1 MARLVAASQPAARP
15 EGVVS
20 INDPIIEDV
29 MKRCLVTGASG
40 FVGGH
45 IAERLIH
52 EGWRVRTVVRPSSRQ
67 ELLREW
73 GVELV
78 EGDLTDDSTL
88 RKAVDGVEAV
98 VHAAAKVG
106 EWGKLDDYRRVN
118 VEGLKQLFAVCPPS
132 LERFVLI
139 SSLGVY
145 PARDH
150 EGTDESCSLPEKHI
164 DGYTQ
169 SKAEA
174 DRIALEH
181 RKKTGL
187 TLVILRPGFVYGP
200 RDRTILPRII
210 KNLRRGIVTY
220 FGSPTKKL
228 NQVYVGNIADACVL
242 ALTKPE
248 AVGGVYNI
256 RDADLVTKEHFFN
269 TVADLAGLP
278 RPKRRLPIILGKAV
292 CSVSEL
298 AGKTFGFEP
307 TLTSAKIKF
316 MGYNLDYSIDRATRE
331 LGYSPKVGFDE
342 GMKKAIEWL
351 KASGEL
357 ETMR

>member
-1 MARLVAASQPAARP
+1 
-15 EGVVS
+15 
-20 INDPIIEDV
+20 
-29 MKRCLVTGASG
+29 MKLCLVTGASG

-45 IAERLIH
+45 IAERLIR

-73 GVELV
+73 GVERV
-78 EGDLTDDSTL
+78 EGDLTDDVTL
-88 RKAVDGVEAV
+88 RKAVDGVHAI

-106 EWGKLDDYRRVN
+106 EWGSLDDYRRVN

-132 LERFVLI
+132 LDRFVLI

-150 EGTDESCSLPEKHI
+150 DGTDESCLRPERHI

-174 DRIALEH
+174 DRVALEH
-181 RKKTGL
+181 RGKTGL
-187 TLVILRPGFVYGP
+187 PLVILRPGFVYGP
-200 RDRTILPRII
+200 RDRTVLPRII
-210 KNLRRGIVTY
+210 KNLRRGLVTY

-228 NQVYVGNIADACVL
+228 NQIYVGNIADAVVL

-248 AVGGVYNI
+248 AVGGVFNI
-256 RDADLVTKEHFFN
+256 RDAELVTKEHFFN
-269 TVADLAGLP
+269 TVADLVGFK
-278 RPKRRLPIILGKAV
+278 RPSRRIPMAVGKLV
-292 CSVSEL
+292 CAASEF

-316 MGYNLDYSIDRATRE
+316 MGYNLDYGIEKAKRE
-331 LGYSPKVGFDE
+331 LGYAPNVGFDE
-342 GMKKAIEWL
+342 GMRRAIDWL

-357 ETMR
+357 ETIR

>member
-1 MARLVAASQPAARP
+1 
-15 EGVVS
+15 
-20 INDPIIEDV
+20 

-45 IAERLIH
+45 IAERLIAD
-52 EGWRVRTVVRPSSRQ
+52 GWRVRTVVRASSRQ

-73 GVELV
+73 NVELV

-88 RKAVDGVEAV
+88 GRAMEGVDAV

-106 EWGKLDDYRRVN
+106 EWGKLSDYRRVN
-118 VEGLKQLFAVCPPS
+118 VEGLRQLFAVCPPS
-132 LERFVLI
+132 LGRFVLI

-150 EGTDESCSLPEKHI
+150 EGTDESCPLPETHI

-174 DRIALEH
+174 DRVAIEQ

-187 TLVILRPGFVYGP
+187 PLVILRPGFVYGP

-210 KNLRRGIVTY
+210 KNLRRGLVTY
-220 FGSPTKKL
+220 FSSPTKKL
-228 NQVYVGNIADACVL
+228 NQIYVGNIADACVL

-269 TVADLAGLP
+269 TVADLVGLP
-278 RPKRRLPIILGKAV
+278 RPTRRLPMTLGRAA
-292 CSVSEL
+292 CSVGEF
-298 AGKTFGFEP
+298 AGKMFGFEP
-307 TLTSAKIKF
+307 ALTSAKIKF
-316 MGYNLDYSIDRATRE
+316 MGYNLDYSIDRAKRE
-331 LGYSPKVGFDE
+331 LGYAPKVGFDE
-342 GMKKAIEWL
+342 GMGRAIEWL

>member
-1 MARLVAASQPAARP
+1 
-15 EGVVS
+15 
-20 INDPIIEDV
+20 

-45 IAERLIH
+45 IAERLLRD
-52 EGWRVRTVVRPSSRQ
+52 GWKVRTVVRASSRQ
-67 ELLREW
+67 DHLRQW

-78 EGDLTDDSTL
+78 NGDLTDDATL
-88 RKAVDGVEAV
+88 KQALDGVNAV

-106 EWGKLDDYRRVN
+106 DWGPLQDYRRVN
-118 VEGLKQLFAVCPPS
+118 VEGLKQLFAACPPN

-150 EGTDESCSLPEKHI
+150 AGTDESCALPERHI

-174 DRIALEH
+174 DRVALEH
-181 RKKTGL
+181 FDRTRFP
-187 TLVILRPGFVYGP
+187 LVVLRPGFVYGP

-220 FGSPTKKL
+220 FGSPKKKL
-228 NQVYVGNIADACVL
+228 NQIYVGNIADACVL
-242 ALTKPE
+242 ALTKPN
-248 AVGGVYNI
+248 VIGGVYNI
-256 RDADLVTKEHFFN
+256 RDEVLVTKEHFFN
-269 TVADLAGLP
+269 TVADLVGLP
-278 RPKRRLPIILGKAV
+278 RPTRRVPITVGRFV
-292 CSVSEL
+292 CAASEL
-298 AGKTFGFEP
+298 AGKAFGFEP

-316 MGYNLDYSIDRATRE
+316 MGYNLDYSIEKAKRE
-331 LGYSPKVGFDE
+331 LGYSPQVGFDE
-342 GMKKAIEWL
+342 GMRRAIDWL
-351 KASGEL
+351 KSSGEL
-357 ETMR
+357 DSMR

>member
-1 MARLVAASQPAARP
+1 
-15 EGVVS
+15 
-20 INDPIIEDV
+20 

-45 IAERLIH
+45 IAERLIG

-67 ELLREW
+67 ELLHQW

-78 EGDLTDDSTL
+78 EGDLTDDATL
-88 RKAVDGVEAV
+88 KRAVEGVDAV

-106 EWGKLDDYRRVN
+106 EWGKLEDYRRVN
-118 VEGLKQLFAVCPPS
+118 VQGLKQLLAVCPPT
-132 LERFVLI
+132 LDRFVLI

-150 EGTDESCSLPEKHI
+150 EGTDETCQLPERHI

-174 DRIALEH
+174 DRVALEH

-187 TLVILRPGFVYGP
+187 PLVILRPGFVYGP

-228 NQVYVGNIADACVL
+228 NQVYVGNFADACVS
-242 ALTKPE
+242 ALTKHE
-248 AVGGVYNI
+248 AIGGVYNI
-256 RDADLVTKEHFFN
+256 RDAELVTKEHFFN
-269 TVADLAGLP
+269 TVADLVGLP
-278 RPKRRLPIILGKAV
+278 RPTRKVPMAIGKTV
-292 CSVSEL
+292 CAVSEL

-307 TLTSAKIKF
+307 TLTRAKIKF
-316 MGYNLDYSIDRATRE
+316 MGYNLDYSIERAKRE
-331 LGYSPKVGFDE
+331 LGYSPRVGFDE
-342 GMKKAIEWL
+342 GMRKAIDWL
-351 KASGEL
+351 KSSGEL
-357 ETMR
+357 ETMK